1 MGKAR
6 ESLRMLPPGAT
17 VFVSS
22 GCVMILGLVASRLV
36 ARDLGSSLYTWTSV
50 IGIILT
56 GLSSGT
62 YAGGRIADR
71 YHPRRALAVLFGAS
85 SATCVAAVI
94 LNNAIGGWL
103 WLWWLIWP
111 VHVLIHVSLVFLLPS
126 ALLGTIAP
134 VVAKMSLDRGLSAG
148 RTIGI
153 LGAWGAAGGIAGT
166 FAAGFYL
173 IPAFGSAIILWS
185 VGAATLVLA
194 ILYWISC
201 WTVYLWAG
209 VFAILAT
216 MGMAGGEWSQ
226 SAGASMLLRER
237 PDPNALYVDETPF
250 CRVAVRRISWRPDRR
265 VLMQDRIE
273 RGEVVMGDA
282 AGLPYFYAR
291 IFAAL
296 THGLAGDRKRPSM
309 LLLGS
314 GGYTLGQHLKTF
326 WPDSLVE
333 IIEPDPGVTT
343 AVMTA
348 LGLNRNTAID
358 IIHTDARNYVNR
370 LLRQER
376 AGGIARRYDFIY
388 ADVMN
393 NGSVPI
399 ESVTNEFNGRI
410 ASLLAADGVYMT
422 HFTDTQESG
431 RFLGAVVSTLEQT
444 FPNVYIIAGQGSLRS
459 RPESFVVVAVRRRLD
474 IAAILRAQDRH
485 LNFRLLNESEMAELR
500 DRCSGRILTDDH
512 APVENLLAPAVREGV
527 DEVLSH
533 KYFDRALA
541 LRAGGRAD
549 LRKAQALTRERRE
562 NESLEVRRQGLEKY
576 RQSIGDYTWAAELG
590 SSMAIRS
597 YYEIG
602 MMRMELD
609 EPEEAVRAF
618 GDAIKCHERTGVQEG
633 DIAAVHMQ
641 LGLLLR
647 RMGKATEGHRQLD
660 QAARWFRIELER
672 NPRAVTAWDRLGDTL
687 AFADDM
693 KGASEAFEKALSLE
707 PGYFSHYEKLS
718 RSLERQGRYAE
729 AVDVARRHMALLKKL
744 GRQEEIAQ
752 LTPYIELLEYRKAKQ
767 RL

>member
-1 MGKAR
+1 MSKAR

-50 IGIILT
+50 IGIMLAGI
-56 GLSSGT
+56 SIGT

-85 SATCVAAVI
+85 SAACVAAVI
-94 LNNAIGGWL
+94 VNNAIGGWL

-111 VHVLIHVSLVFLLPS
+111 VHVLIHVSLAFLLPS

-134 VVAKMSLDRGLSAG
+134 VVARMSLDRGLSAG

-153 LGAWGAAGGIAGT
+153 LCAWGAAGGVAGIFT
-166 FAAGFYL
+166 AGFFL
-173 IPAFGSAIILWS
+173 IPAFGSTIILWS
-185 VGAATLVLA
+185 IGAVMLMLA

-209 VFAILAT
+209 VFVILAT
-216 MGMAGGEWSQ
+216 MGMAGGEWAQ
-226 SAGASMLLRER
+226 SAGASVLLRER

-296 THGLAGDRKRPSM
+296 THGLADDDKKPSM

-314 GGYTLGQHLKTF
+314 GGYALGRHLKVF

-333 IIEPDPGVTT
+333 IVEPDPGVTT
-343 AVMTA
+343 AAMRA
-348 LGLNRNTAID
+348 FGLDRNTEIET
-358 IIHTDARNYVNR
+358 IRINARNYVDQ
-370 LLRQER
+370 LLRRER
-376 AGGIARRYDFIY
+376 AGGIAKRYDFIY

-393 NGSVPI
+393 DGSVPI
-399 ESVTNEFNGRI
+399 ELVTNEFNERI

-422 HFTDTQESG
+422 NLTDAQESG

-444 FPNVYIIAGQGSLRS
+444 FPNVYVIAGQGTLRS
-459 RPESFVVVAVRRRLD
+459 MPEPFVVVAAKQRLD

-485 LNFRLLNESEMAELR
+485 LSFRLLNESETAALR
-500 DRCSGRILTDDH
+500 DRCSGRILTDDY

-527 DEVLSH
+527 DEALSH
-533 KYFDRALA
+533 KYFERARALQ
-541 LRAGGRAD
+541 AGGRAD
-549 LRKAQALTRERRE
+549 LRRAQALAHDHRAD
-562 NESLEVRRQGLEKY
+562 ESLEARRQGLEKY
-576 RQSIGDYTWAAELG
+576 RQSIGDHTEAAEMG
-590 SSMAIRS
+590 SSVAIRS

-618 GDAIKCHERTGVQEG
+618 GDAIKRHERTGVQEG

-647 RMGKATEGHRQLD
+647 RMGKAKEGHRQLEE
-660 QAARWFRIELER
+660 AARWFRIELER

-707 PGYFSHYEKLS
+707 PGYLSHYEKLS

-729 AVDVARRHMALLKKL
+729 AIDVARRHMALLKKL